1 MTWLNR
7 LLLAGL
13 LAGLVAYAPSELEA
27 IHAPDD
33 LERVTEE
40 RDELREGNA
49 RLREELRLLEAEVGA
64 LHSDVDASG
73 SREVM
78 RREIERIAREDL
90 NMVRPGEI
98 VFEFV
103 PPRSASSGAKE
114 SSR

>member
-7 LLLAGL
+7 LLIAGL
-13 LAGLVAYAPSELEA
+13 LAGLVAVAPTELEA
-27 IHAPDD
+27 IRAPGD
-33 LERVTEE
+33 LERVTTE
-40 RDELREGNA
+40 RDELRAGNV

-64 LHSDVDASG
+64 LHSDTEG
-73 SREVM
+73 PGNREVV

-103 PPRSASSGAKE
+103 APAKSRPKEPR
-114 SSR
+114 R

>member
-7 LLLAGL
+7 LLIAGL
-13 LAGLVAYAPSELEA
+13 LAGLVAYAPAEVEA
-27 IHAPDD
+27 IRAPGD
-33 LERVTEE
+33 LERVTSE
-40 RDELREGNA
+40 RDDLRQGNV
-49 RLREELRLLEAEVGA
+49 RLREELRLLEAEVDA
-64 LHSDVDASG
+64 LHSDTAEPG

-103 PPRSASSGAKE
+103 SPATKTSRAKGAT
-114 SSR
+114 R

>member
-13 LAGLVAYAPSELEA
+13 LVRLLAYAPTELEA
-27 IHAPDD
+27 IRAPGD
-33 LERVTEE
+33 LERVTSE
-40 RDELREGNA
+40 RDQLRVGNV

-64 LHSDVDASG
+64 LHADTSEPGDGD
-73 SREVM
+73 VM

-103 PPRSASSGAKE
+103 TPGESTLGAKE
-114 SSR
+114 PGR